1 MLQAEY
7 WRSRTERDGAFV
19 EYGNDVEGSA
29 FSVRDP
35 LGSTRW
41 NLQVGGCDQ
50 YRGWLQGCCSD
61 GQRTSTHREQ
71 HAHAACMH
79 AGVVSSAAAA
89 RPCRWSVQT
98 LPRDGESVLRVL
110 DMDIPGVTSPMLYL
124 GMLFATFAWH
134 VEDHYMYSINYQVGR
149 RVVCL
154 AAVSGV
160 AAAVLMC
167 YRLHQLPGGPGA
179 GRGVAVSHRAARHGR
194 RAVVRLIQALLTW
207 PCVHAAPGRRQNV
220 VRRAR
225 SLSRRL

>member
-29 FSVRDP
+29 FSIRDP

-41 NLQVGGCDQ
+41 NLQVGCD
-50 YRGWLQGCCSD
+50 SK
-61 GQRTSTHREQ
+61 
-71 HAHAACMH
+71 AAGSRAAAMLIKTQ
-79 AGVVSSAAAA
+79 AYTVSSACMQHACTLLLMFDGGCNAF
-89 RPCRWSVQT
+89 CRWSVQT

-154 AAVSGV
+154 AAASGV
-160 AAAVLMC
+160 AAA
-167 YRLHQLPGGPGA
+167 
-179 GRGVAVSHRAARHGR
+179 
-194 RAVVRLIQALLTW
+194 LLR
-207 PCVHAAPGRRQNV
+207 CR
-220 VRRAR
+220 
-225 SLSRRL
+225 